1 MAYNEGNVNFCNHKF
16 YGMLIVVRD
25 LFLVQAGT
33 SFEANG
39 YGILYT
45 GYVKPVN
52 KKFNATNSNAGKCN
66 ERGSKGEVHSCAL
79 NAS

>member
-16 YGMLIVVRD
+16 YGMLIAVRD
-25 LFLVQAGT
+25 VFFVQAGT
-33 SFEANG
+33 SSVANL

-45 GYVKPVN
+45 WYVKPVN
-52 KKFNATNSNAGKCN
+52 KNFNATNSNAGKCN
-66 ERGSKGEVHSCAL
+66 ERGIKGEVHSRAL